1 MSAPDDTGA
10 PGSQPPADEFYVGY
24 LDPAPPR
31 LGAWLRGL
39 AAVSLIGGIG
49 LAVAVAAG
57 QQPLPESA
65 FDFGDA
71 REVRGFLTFDP
82 YPSLTTVEN
91 GVHTKHLLVG
101 PGKRGAGAI
110 TRSVQDSWATLR
122 GTRIHRGDQTMLEV
136 VPGSVSSAASQ
147 PAPPPEQ
154 AIQDL
159 GIRYVEG
166 EIVGSKCYLGV
177 MNPGEGVAHRACATL
192 CLRGGVPPM
201 LAVTHVDGN
210 SGGMLLVR
218 PDGTPFGDALLD
230 LAARA
235 VGVTGRVIQ
244 VGSTTYLHADPVNI
258 RRLD

>member
-1 MSAPDDTGA
+1 MSTPDDA
-10 PGSQPPADEFYVGY
+10 GSAATPPAKDEFYVGY

-31 LGAWLRGL
+31 LGAWLKGL
-39 AAVSLIGGIG
+39 VAVSLIGGTG

-65 FDFGDA
+65 FDFGNT
-71 REVRGFLTFDP
+71 REISGFLALDP
-82 YPSLTTVEN
+82 YPSLTTMEH
-91 GVHTKHLLVG
+91 GVQTKHLLVG

-110 TRSVQDSWATLR
+110 TRSAQNSWTTLR
-122 GTRIHRGDQTMLEV
+122 GKRIHRGDQTMLEV
-136 VPGSVSSAASQ
+136 VPGSVSPAATQ
-147 PAPPPEQ
+147 PPPPPEQ

-201 LAVTHVDGN
+201 
-210 SGGMLLVR
+210 
-218 PDGTPFGDALLD
+218 
-230 LAARA
+230 
-235 VGVTGRVIQ
+235 
-244 VGSTTYLHADPVNI
+244 
-258 RRLD
+258 